1 MWPSASDG
9 KIKNPSPSP
18 SPLTPAPSS
27 VPTLA
32 DHLTNDATDS
42 ADAVSVAPPSL
53 QSLSRQRSC
62 TELPRFAD
70 ADADAEERKI
80 GRSSGKA
87 PATRSAAPCASCRCP
102 SPRPSRSPRAAS
114 RRRTS
119 AGLRPA
125 TPWTRPSPAP
135 LADTAAAAV
144 PPYPCHPH
152 CPAAPPTR
160 LRHTP
165 LAVGRVSRDI
175 VCRSSTMHHV

>member
-42 ADAVSVAPPSL
+42 ADAVSVAPPPL

-80 GRSSGKA
+80 GGSSGKSAGHAFGRSMRFLPTSKPAAVTLTPGRVA
-87 PATRSAAPCASCRCP
+87 PSDLRRLAAAYSLDAPVARTSRGHRRRRPALPMP
-102 SPRPSRSPRAAS
+102 SPLPRRSSYATSPHTSS
-114 RRRTS
+114 RRPCI
-119 AGLRPA
+119 AGHRL
-125 TPWTRPSPAP
+125 P
-135 LADTAAAAV
+135 LL
-144 PPYPCHPH
+144 YG
-152 CPAAPPTR
+152 
-160 LRHTP
+160 
-165 LAVGRVSRDI
+165 LA
-175 VCRSSTMHHV
+175 